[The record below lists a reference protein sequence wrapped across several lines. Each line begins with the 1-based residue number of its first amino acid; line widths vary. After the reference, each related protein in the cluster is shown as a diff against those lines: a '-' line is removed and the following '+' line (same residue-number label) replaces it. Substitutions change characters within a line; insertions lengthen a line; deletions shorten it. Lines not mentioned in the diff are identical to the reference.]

1 MDKIIKFS
9 DFLLEHKLWYKTIP
23 QFLNWLEEKSKSKDF
38 VFVDTETTGLGGPK
52 KVQLTQ
58 IAAIST
64 IYDFH
69 QNDFKEQ
76 SSFNQKIK
84 LTEETLKKKTEKDSK
99 INWVLSFNRYGEKG
113 IDYIDEEVVLS
124 NFYNWVEEQKDA
136 MLVIQNAE
144 FDMNL
149 LNMRSKNIK
158 FNNEV
163 FDTKQLIQ
171 LYYIPLIQK
180 LSETDDNYKELIN
193 KIGTSTRDNGLIS
206 SSMSKIGPALG
217 LNMSGYHDALSD
229 CRITTNMVV
238 KIIDLLKEH
247 SDVDIMKYQSERI
260 KMIRNN

>member
-1 MDKIIKFS
+1 MNKIIKYT

-23 QFLNWLEEKSKSKDF
+23 QFLNWLDEKSKLKDF
-38 VFVDTETTGLGGPK
+38 VFIDTETTGLGGPK

-64 IYDFH
+64 IYDFNL
-69 QNDFKEQ
+69 NDFKEQ

-113 IDYIDEEVVLS
+113 VNYMDEDVVLS
-124 NFYNWVEEQKDA
+124 DFYDWVGEQKDA

-144 FDMNL
+144 FDMHM
-149 LNMRSKNIK
+149 LNVRSKDIRFK
-158 FNNEV
+158 NEV

-180 LSETDDNYKELIN
+180 LSETDDQYKELIN
-193 KIGTSTRDNGLIS
+193 KIGTSTRDGGLIS

-217 LNMSGYHDALSD
+217 LDMSGYHDALSD
-229 CRITTNMVV
+229 VRITMNMVI
-238 KIIDLLKEH
+238 KIIDLLKRY
-247 SDVDIMKYQSERI
+247 SDLDLMKYQTERI
-260 KMIRNN
+260 KMIR

>member
-1 MDKIIKFS
+1 MNKIIKYT

-23 QFLNWLEEKSKSKDF
+23 QFLNWLDEKSKLKDF
-38 VFVDTETTGLGGPK
+38 VFIDTETTGLGGPK

-64 IYDFH
+64 IYDFNK
-69 QNDFKEQ
+69 NDFKEQ

-84 LTEETLKKKTEKDSK
+84 LTEETLKKKTEKDSR
-99 INWVLSFNRYGEKG
+99 INWVLSFNRYGQKG
-113 IDYIDEEVVLS
+113 ITYMDEDVVLS
-124 NFYNWVEEQKDA
+124 NFYDWVQEQKDA

-144 FDMNL
+144 FDMHM
-149 LNMRSKNIK
+149 LNVRSKDIRFK
-158 FNNEV
+158 NEV

-180 LSETDDNYKELIN
+180 LSETDDEYKELIN

-229 CRITTNMVV
+229 VRITTQMFKSIINM
-238 KIIDLLKEH
+238 LKKYKN
-247 SDVDIMKYQSERI
+247 VDIMKYQIERI
-260 KMIRNN
+260 KVLKK